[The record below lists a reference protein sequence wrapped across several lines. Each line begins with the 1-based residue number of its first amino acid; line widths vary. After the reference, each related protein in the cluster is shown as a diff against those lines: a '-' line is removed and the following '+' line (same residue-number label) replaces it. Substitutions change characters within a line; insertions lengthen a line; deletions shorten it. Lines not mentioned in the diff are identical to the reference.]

1 MFDSKALLA
10 CGAAVALASACTS
23 SDAGAASPP
32 RPVKPPVIKTHAENV
47 MVDHRITL
55 KGKNFP
61 SNFVIHLRE
70 CGRTFWL
77 EPNEPCNTVNE
88 ATVTTD
94 AKGRFSVSFYV
105 ELCPEGEPGE
115 IVTQRTCYI
124 GEPQFGED
132 TGMLGPVVKIK
143 GTYP

>member
-10 CGAAVALASACTS
+10 CGAAVGLAGACTS
-23 SDAGAASPP
+23 SAAVAARAP
-32 RPVKPPVIKTHAENV
+32 RPVKPPVIKAHPESV
-47 MVDHRITL
+47 MVDHQTRL

-77 EPNEPCNTVNE
+77 EPEEPCSTGNE

-94 AKGRFSVSFYV
+94 AKGRFSVPFHV

-115 IVTQRTCYI
+115 IVTERTCYI

-132 TGMLGPVVKIK
+132 TGMLGPVVRIK
-143 GTYP
+143 VTYP